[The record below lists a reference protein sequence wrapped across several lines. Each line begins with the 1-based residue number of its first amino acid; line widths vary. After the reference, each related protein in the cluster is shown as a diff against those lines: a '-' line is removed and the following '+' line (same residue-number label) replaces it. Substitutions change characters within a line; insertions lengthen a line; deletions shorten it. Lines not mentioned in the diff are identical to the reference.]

1 MLCENEEWICEAN
14 VCVKKTGDYMA
25 MLECEMEELLIK
37 QLSCDVSQWTYRPDL
52 TTEEAL
58 WNNLREKLNRNNI
71 DKLQGIPLTDM
82 EMAQVKQFLLEQAAT
97 TYKAARWLSG
107 EHQVAQIPLL
117 REDASLGE
125 VSLMAVN
132 SREVA
137 GGSSSYEVI
146 NQYQAV
152 KGDGSER
159 NRRFDVTLLIN
170 GLPLIH
176 IELKNRDH
184 PFMDAFRQIT
194 KYCEEG
200 KFRGLMGLVQMFV
213 VSNGEQ
219 TRYIAADNHGNL
231 NEKFLTRW
239 VDENNEPVENY
250 LSFAK
255 AALNIPAAH
264 LMVGKYC
271 VLDNDSKRVIL
282 LRPYQIHAIEAIRRA
297 SRERESGFIWHTTGS
312 GKTLTSY
319 TVTKNLLDIPSMDKA
334 IFLIDRKDL
343 DQQTTSSFLSYADS
357 DDVDVRNTEH
367 TGDLED
373 KLRSKDR
380 CAIVTTIQKLQNI
393 IRRCT
398 DEAASP
404 KYQKLKDQIS
414 KKTIA
419 FIVDEC
425 HRAVTPESK
434 RVIEKFFNRSL
445 WYGFTGTPIF
455 DENKRAQKGD
465 LPRTTAGMY
474 GRPKD
479 PNKKCLHAY
488 TIKEA
493 IGDGAVLG
501 FKVQGMGF
509 SRSTLEDLASKLQL
523 MDELELDDIC
533 DKDLESAVVK
543 AYASQTGR
551 NIYDDDRHR
560 LEVIDYIVNRS
571 AAKLWLD
578 APTGES
584 FEGLLTVSSIQEAQ
598 HYYKLFKQFVA
609 DGKVSE
615 NIRKVLPDFPKIAIT
630 YTVGENED
638 GATANQSEMA
648 ASLADYNA
656 MFGTSWDLSTLGA
669 YNTDLND
676 RLARKK
682 SKYRDR
688 SQQLDLV
695 IVVDRLLTGFDAP
708 CLSTIFLDRP
718 PMKPQHLIQ
727 AFSRTNRIFNKV
739 KRYGQIV
746 TLQTPELYAAKI
758 DEALRLYTN
767 GGMDDVQAPAW
778 SETSERLTSAVK
790 ALKTVAATEEQVDD
804 LQMHGSLEELQA
816 FVKAYQ
822 AVDRLIG
829 EAQVYDEFRE
839 EMLKTTFDMSREEF
853 ERLTGRYH
861 NVIERIKELTE
872 KEKIEVVDIDVDYE
886 LESVKRIEVNYRY
899 LVALLQAHM
908 PEGNDAPKVASEAED
923 QRISKFIEDYKK
935 NNPKVGEVLSQL
947 WFEVKFKPE
956 AFRDKDAFAVIEER
970 VDELIA
976 KEIQDFS
983 TKWGVNPEA
992 LKMYAST
999 VPASEIS
1006 SKTVDASMGDYAAYK
1021 AAGGSVTKLKYL
1033 RELREAVAT
1042 FVKDEIKPLTKR

>member
-1 MLCENEEWICEAN
+1 
-14 VCVKKTGDYMA
+14 MA
-25 MLECEMEELLIK
+25 MLESEMEDLLIK

-82 EMAQVKQFLLEQAAT
+82 EMAQVKQFLLDQAAT

-219 TRYIAADNHGNL
+219 TRYIAADNHGNM

-398 DEAASP
+398 DEDAPP
-404 KYQKLKDQIS
+404 KYQKLKELIS

-434 RVIEKFFNRSL
+434 RLIEKFFNRSL

-455 DENKRAQKGD
+455 DENKRAEKGN

-509 SRSTLEDLASKLQL
+509 SRSKLEDLASKLQL
-523 MDELELDDIC
+523 MDELELDDIS

-543 AYASQTGR
+543 AYASQTKR
-551 NIYDDDRHR
+551 NIYDDDGHR
-560 LEVIDYIVNRS
+560 LEVVDYIVNRS

-584 FEGLLTVSSIQEAQ
+584 FEGLLTVGSIQEAQ

-615 NIRKVLPDFPKIAIT
+615 NIRKILPDFPKIAIT

-778 SETSERLTSAVK
+778 SETSERLTRAVE

-861 NVIERIKELTE
+861 NIIERIKELTE
-872 KEKIEVVDIDVDYE
+872 KEIIEVVDIDVDYE
-886 LESVKRIEVNYRY
+886 LESVTRIEVNYRY

-935 NNPKVGEVLSQL
+935 NNPKVGDVLSQL

>member
-1 MLCENEEWICEAN
+1 
-14 VCVKKTGDYMA
+14 MA
-25 MLECEMEELLIK
+25 MLESEMEDLLIK
-37 QLSCDVSQWTYRPDL
+37 QLTCDVSQWTYRPDL

-82 EMAQVKQFLLEQAAT
+82 EMAQVKQFLLDQAAT

-132 SREVA
+132 SREIA

-146 NQYQAV
+146 NQYPAV

-219 TRYIAADNHGNL
+219 TRYIAADNHGNM

-255 AALNIPAAH
+255 TALNIPAAH

-373 KLRSKDR
+373 KIRSKDR

-393 IRRCT
+393 IRRYS
-398 DEAASP
+398 DEDASP

-434 RVIEKFFNRSL
+434 RLIEKFFNRSL

-523 MDELELDDIC
+523 MDELELDDIS
-533 DKDLESAVVK
+533 DKDLEAAVVK

-584 FEGLLTVSSIQEAQ
+584 FEGLLTVGSIQEAQ

-615 NIRKVLPDFPKIAIT
+615 NIRKLLPDFPKIAIT

-648 ASLADYNA
+648 ASLADYNT

-669 YNTDLND
+669 YNNDLND

-778 SETSERLTSAVK
+778 SETSERLTRAVE

-829 EAQVYDEFRE
+829 EAQVYDEFHE

-861 NVIERIKELTE
+861 NIIERIKELTE
-872 KEKIEVVDIDVDYE
+872 KEKIEVINIDVDYE

-947 WFEVKFKPE
+947 WFEVKLKPE

-983 TKWGVNPEA
+983 AKWGVNPEA

>member
-1 MLCENEEWICEAN
+1 
-14 VCVKKTGDYMA
+14 MA
-25 MLECEMEELLIK
+25 LLESQMEELLIK
-37 QLSCDVSQWTYRPDL
+37 QLSCDVSQWTYRDDL
-52 TTEEAL
+52 KCEADL
-58 WNNLREKLNRNNI
+58 WDNLREKLNRNNI
-71 DKLQGIPLTDM
+71 DKLQGIPLTDG
-82 EMAQVKQFLLEQAAT
+82 EMSQVKSFLLDQATT

-107 EHQVAQIPLL
+107 EHQVAQIPIL
-117 REDASLGE
+117 RDDASLGE

-184 PFMDAFRQIT
+184 PFMEAFRQIT

-219 TRYIAADNHGNL
+219 TRYIAADNYGNM

-239 VDENNEPVENY
+239 VDENNEPIENY

-398 DEAASP
+398 DEVASP

-425 HRAVTPESK
+425 HRTVTPESK

-479 PNKKCLHAY
+479 PKKKCLHAY

-493 IGDGAVLG
+493 IGDDAVLG

-523 MDELELDDIC
+523 MDELDLDEIS

-551 NIYDDDRHR
+551 NIYDDDGHR
-560 LEVIDYIVNRS
+560 LEVIDYIINRS

>member
-1 MLCENEEWICEAN
+1 M
-14 VCVKKTGDYMA
+14 G
-25 MLECEMEELLIK
+25 MLESEMEERLIN
-37 QLSCDVSQWTYRPDL
+37 QLTLGESQWTYRPDL

-71 DKLQGIPLTDM
+71 DKLQGIPLTDG
-82 EMAQVKQFLLEQAAT
+82 EMGQVKEFLLEQATT

-107 EHQVAQIPLL
+107 EHQVAQIPLA
-117 REDASLGE
+117 REDAKLGQ
-125 VSLMAVN
+125 VSLVAVN

-176 IELKNRDH
+176 IELKNCDH
-184 PFMDAFRQIT
+184 PYMDAFRQIT

-213 VSNGEQ
+213 ISNGEQ
-219 TRYIAADNHGNL
+219 TRYIAADNHGNM

-239 VDENNEPVENY
+239 VNEENEPVENY
-250 LSFAK
+250 LTFAK

-271 VLDNDSKRVIL
+271 VLDNDKKRVIL
-282 LRPYQIHAIEAIRRA
+282 LRPYQIHAIEAIRKA
-297 SRERESGFIWHTTGS
+297 SRERESGFVWHTTGS

-319 TVTKNLLDIPSMDKA
+319 TVTKNLLDIPSTDKA

-367 TGDLED
+367 TGDLEE
-373 KLRSKDR
+373 KLRNKDR

-398 DEAASP
+398 GEDVSP
-404 KYQKLKDQIS
+404 KYQRLKEIIS

-434 RVIEKFFNRSL
+434 RLIEKFFSKSL

-455 DENKRAQKGD
+455 EENMRAQKGD

-479 PNKKCLHAY
+479 PTKKCLHTY

-501 FKVQGMGF
+501 FKIQGLGF
-509 SRSTLEDLASKLQL
+509 QRDRLETIAKKIPSLNKEDVESMSDKA
-523 MDELELDDIC
+523 LEA
-533 DKDLESAVVK
+533 KVVNE
-543 AYASQTGR
+543 YRNLTGK
-551 NIYDDDRHR
+551 NLYDDDRHR
-560 LEVIDYIVNRS
+560 NYVIDYIVNRS
-571 AAKLWLD
+571 ASKLWLD
-578 APTGES
+578 APTGEA
-584 FEGLLTVSSIQEAQ
+584 FEGLLTVGSIQEAQ

-609 DGKVSE
+609 DGNVSE
-615 NIRKVLPDFPKIAIT
+615 KIRKLLPDFPKVAIT
-630 YTVGENED
+630 YTVGVNED
-638 GATANQSEMA
+638 GAMANQAEMSK
-648 ASLADYNA
+648 SLADYNA

-669 YNTDLND
+669 YNADLND

-682 SKYRDR
+682 SKYRNR
-688 SQQLDLV
+688 SEQLDLV

-727 AFSRTNRIFNKV
+727 AFSRTNRIFNQK
-739 KRYGQIV
+739 KRYGHIV
-746 TLQTPELYAAKI
+746 TLQTPELYATKI
-758 DEALRLYTN
+758 DEALKLYTN
-767 GGMDDVQAPAW
+767 GGMDDVQAPTWA
-778 SETSERLTSAVK
+778 ETSDRLKKAVK
-790 ALKTVAATEEQVDD
+790 SLRTLAPSIEEVDE
-804 LQMHGSLEELQA
+804 LQMHGTLEELQA
-816 FVKAYQ
+816 FAKAYQ

-829 EAQVYDEFRE
+829 EAEVYDEFNE
-839 EMLKTTFDMSREEF
+839 KMLDSAFDMGREEF

-861 NVIERIKELTE
+861 NIIERIKTLIDGDGPVTPL
-872 KEKIEVVDIDVDYE
+872 VIDVEYE

-899 LVALLQAHM
+899 LVSLLQSHM
-908 PEGNDAPKVASEAED
+908 PEGSETVKAASPAED

-935 NNPKVGEVLSQL
+935 TNLKVGEVLSQL
-947 WFEVKFKPE
+947 WFEVKFNPE
-956 AFRDKDAFAVIEER
+956 NFRDKDAFSVMEDR
-970 VDELIA
+970 VNKLISQ
-976 KEIQDFS
+976 EIQNFS
-983 TKWGVNPEA
+983 AKWGVNSVA
-992 LKMYAST
+992 LQMYANT
-999 VPASEIS
+999 VATSEIS
-1006 SKTVDASMGDYAAYK
+1006 PKTVDASMGDYAAYK
-1021 AAGGSVTKLKYL
+1021 AAGGAVTKLKYL
-1033 RELREAVAT
+1033 RELREAVAS

>member
-1 MLCENEEWICEAN
+1 
-14 VCVKKTGDYMA
+14 MA
-25 MLECEMEELLIK
+25 LLESQMEELLIK
-37 QLSCDVSQWTYRPDL
+37 QLSCDVSQWTYRDDL
-52 TTEEAL
+52 KCEADL
-58 WNNLREKLNRNNI
+58 WDNLREKLNRNNI
-71 DKLQGIPLTDM
+71 DKLQGIPLTDG
-82 EMAQVKQFLLEQAAT
+82 EMSQVKSFLLDQATT

-107 EHQVAQIPLL
+107 EHQVAQIPIL
-117 REDASLGE
+117 RDDASLGE

-184 PFMDAFRQIT
+184 PFMEAFRQIT

-219 TRYIAADNHGNL
+219 TRYIAADNYGNM

-239 VDENNEPVENY
+239 VDENNEPIENY

-398 DEAASP
+398 DEDASP

-425 HRAVTPESK
+425 HRTVTPESK

-479 PNKKCLHAY
+479 PKKKCLHAY

-493 IGDGAVLG
+493 IGDDAVLG

-523 MDELELDDIC
+523 MDELDLDEIS

-551 NIYDDDRHR
+551 NIYDDDGHR
-560 LEVIDYIVNRS
+560 LEVIDYIINRS

>member
-1 MLCENEEWICEAN
+1 
-14 VCVKKTGDYMA
+14 
-25 MLECEMEELLIK
+25 MLESEMEEQLIK
-37 QLSCDVSQWTYRPDL
+37 QLSCDVSQWTYRSDL

-71 DKLQGIPLTDM
+71 DRLQGVPLTDM
-82 EMAQVKQFLLEQAAT
+82 EMAQVKQFLLDQAAT

-125 VSLMAVN
+125 VNLMAVN

-200 KFRGLMGLVQMFV
+200 KFRGLMGFVQMFV

-239 VDENNEPVENY
+239 VDENNEPIENY

-398 DEAASP
+398 DEDASP
-404 KYQKLKDQIS
+404 KYQKLRDQIS

-523 MDELELDDIC
+523 MDELELDDIS

-584 FEGLLTVSSIQEAQ
+584 FEGLLTVGSIQEAQ

-615 NIRKVLPDFPKIAIT
+615 NIRKLLPDFPKIAIT

-648 ASLADYNA
+648 ASLADYND
-656 MFGTSWDLSTLGA
+656 MFGMSWDLSTLGA

-778 SETSERLTSAVK
+778 SETSERLTRAVE

-853 ERLTGRYH
+853 ERLTGRYR

>member
-1 MLCENEEWICEAN
+1 M
-14 VCVKKTGDYMA
+14 G
-25 MLECEMEELLIK
+25 MLESEMEERLIN
-37 QLSCDVSQWTYRPDL
+37 QLTLGESQWTYRSDL

-82 EMAQVKQFLLEQAAT
+82 EMAQVKQFLLDQAAT

-125 VSLMAVN
+125 VNLMAVN

-398 DEAASP
+398 DEDASP
-404 KYQKLKDQIS
+404 KYQKLRDQIS

-501 FKVQGMGF
+501 FKVLGMGF

-523 MDELELDDIC
+523 LDELEQDDIS

-571 AAKLWLD
+571 AAKLRLG

-598 HYYKLFKQFVA
+598 YYYKLFKQFVA

-778 SETSERLTSAVK
+778 SETSERLTSAVE

-861 NVIERIKELTE
+861 NIIERIKELTE

-956 AFRDKDAFAVIEER
+956 EFRDKDAFAVIEER

-983 TKWGVNPEA
+983 AKWGVNPEA

-999 VPASEIS
+999 VLASEIS

>member
-1 MLCENEEWICEAN
+1 
-14 VCVKKTGDYMA
+14 MA
-25 MLECEMEELLIK
+25 MLESEMEDLLIK
-37 QLSCDVSQWTYRPDL
+37 QLTCDVSQWTYRPDL

-71 DKLQGIPLTDM
+71 DKLQGIPLTDG
-82 EMAQVKQFLLEQAAT
+82 EMSQVKSFLLDQAAT

-107 EHQVAQIPLL
+107 EHQVAQIPIL
-117 REDASLGE
+117 RDDASLGE

-219 TRYIAADNHGNL
+219 TRYIAADNHGNM

-239 VDENNEPVENY
+239 VDENNEPIENY

-398 DEAASP
+398 DEDASP
-404 KYQKLKDQIS
+404 KYQKLRDQIS

-523 MDELELDDIC
+523 MDELELDEIS

-551 NIYDDDRHR
+551 NIYDDDGHR
-560 LEVIDYIVNRS
+560 LEVIDYIINRS
-571 AAKLWLD
+571 AAKLSLD

-584 FEGLLTVSSIQEAQ
+584 FEGLLTVGSIQEAQ

-615 NIRKVLPDFPKIAIT
+615 NIRKLLPDFPKIAIT

-778 SETSERLTSAVK
+778 SETSERLTRAVE
-790 ALKTVAATEEQVDD
+790 ALKTVATTEEQVDD

-822 AVDRLIG
+822 AVDRMIG

-861 NVIERIKELTE
+861 NIIERIKELTE
-872 KEKIEVVDIDVDYE
+872 KEKTDVVDIDVDYE

-956 AFRDKDAFAVIEER
+956 AFRDKDAFTVIEER

>member
-1 MLCENEEWICEAN
+1 
-14 VCVKKTGDYMA
+14 MA
-25 MLECEMEELLIK
+25 MLESEMEDLLIK

-58 WNNLREKLNRNNI
+58 WDNLREKLNRNNI
-71 DKLQGIPLTDM
+71 DRLQGIPLTDM
-82 EMAQVKQFLLEQAAT
+82 EMAQVKQFLLDQAAT

-146 NQYQAV
+146 NQYHAV
-152 KGDGSER
+152 NGDGSER

-398 DEAASP
+398 DEDALP
-404 KYQKLKDQIS
+404 KYQKLRDQIS

-523 MDELELDDIC
+523 MDELELDDIS

-584 FEGLLTVSSIQEAQ
+584 FEGLLTVGSIQEAQ

-615 NIRKVLPDFPKIAIT
+615 NIRKLLPDFPKIAIT

-861 NVIERIKELTE
+861 NIIERIKELTE

>member
-1 MLCENEEWICEAN
+1 
-14 VCVKKTGDYMA
+14 
-25 MLECEMEELLIK
+25 MLESEMEDLLIK
-37 QLSCDVSQWTYRPDL
+37 QLTCDVSQWTYRPDL

-71 DKLQGIPLTDM
+71 DELHGIPLTDG
-82 EMAQVKQFLLEQAAT
+82 EMSQVKSFLLDQAAT

-107 EHQVAQIPLL
+107 EHQVAQIPIL
-117 REDASLGE
+117 RDDASLRK

-146 NQYQAV
+146 NQFQAV
-152 KGDGSER
+152 KGDESER
-159 NRRFDVTLLIN
+159 KRRFDVTLLIN

-219 TRYIAADNHGNL
+219 TRYIAADNHGNM

-239 VDENNEPVENY
+239 VNEDNEPVENY

-271 VLDNDSKRVIL
+271 VLDNDRKKVIL
-282 LRPYQIHAIEAIRRA
+282 LRPYQIHAIEAIRKA

-319 TVTKNLLDIPSMDKA
+319 TVTKNLLDVPSMDKA

-373 KLRSKDR
+373 KLKSKDR
-380 CAIVTTIQKLQNI
+380 CAIVTTIQKLQNV

-398 DEAASP
+398 EGDISP
-404 KYQKLKDQIS
+404 KYQKLKEQIS

-434 RVIEKFFNRSL
+434 RLIEKFFNRSL

-509 SRSTLEDLASKLQL
+509 SRSALEDLASKLQL

>member
-1 MLCENEEWICEAN
+1 
-14 VCVKKTGDYMA
+14 MA
-25 MLECEMEELLIK
+25 LLESQMEELLIK
-37 QLSCDVSQWTYRPDL
+37 QLSCDVSQWTYRDDL
-52 TTEEAL
+52 KCEADL
-58 WNNLREKLNRNNI
+58 WDNLREKLNRNNI
-71 DKLQGIPLTDM
+71 DKLQGIPLTDG
-82 EMAQVKQFLLEQAAT
+82 EMSQVKSFLLDQATT

-107 EHQVAQIPLL
+107 EHQVAQIPIL
-117 REDASLGE
+117 RDDAALGE

-184 PFMDAFRQIT
+184 PFMEAFRQIT

-219 TRYIAADNHGNL
+219 TRYIAADNHGNM

-239 VDENNEPVENY
+239 VDENNEPIENY

-398 DEAASP
+398 DEDASP

-425 HRAVTPESK
+425 HRTVTPESK

-479 PNKKCLHAY
+479 PKKKCLHAY

-509 SRSTLEDLASKLQL
+509 SRSALEDLASKLQL

>member
-1 MLCENEEWICEAN
+1 
-14 VCVKKTGDYMA
+14 MA
-25 MLECEMEELLIK
+25 MLESEMEDLLIK

-82 EMAQVKQFLLEQAAT
+82 EMAQVKQFLLDQAAT

-219 TRYIAADNHGNL
+219 TRYIAADNHGNM

-398 DEAASP
+398 DEDAPP
-404 KYQKLKDQIS
+404 KYQKLKELIS

-434 RVIEKFFNRSL
+434 RLIEKFFNRSL

-455 DENKRAQKGD
+455 DENKRAEKGN

-509 SRSTLEDLASKLQL
+509 SRSKLEDLASKLQL
-523 MDELELDDIC
+523 MDELELDDIS

-543 AYASQTGR
+543 AYASQTKR
-551 NIYDDDRHR
+551 NIYDDDGHR
-560 LEVIDYIVNRS
+560 LEVVDYIVNRS

-584 FEGLLTVSSIQEAQ
+584 FEGLLTVGSIQEAQ

-615 NIRKVLPDFPKIAIT
+615 NIRKILPDFPKIAIT

-778 SETSERLTSAVK
+778 SETSERLTRAVE

-861 NVIERIKELTE
+861 NIIERIKELTE
-872 KEKIEVVDIDVDYE
+872 KEIIEVVDIDVDYE

>member
-1 MLCENEEWICEAN
+1 
-14 VCVKKTGDYMA
+14 
-25 MLECEMEELLIK
+25 MLESEMEDHLIK
-37 QLSCDVSQWTYRPDL
+37 QLTCADSQWTYRPDL
-52 TTEEAL
+52 TTEDAL

-82 EMAQVKQFLLEQAAT
+82 EMAQVKQFLLDQAAT

-219 TRYIAADNHGNL
+219 TRYIAADNHGNM

-239 VDENNEPVENY
+239 VDENNEPIENY

-255 AALNIPAAH
+255 AVLNIPAAH

-398 DEAASP
+398 DEDASP
-404 KYQKLKDQIS
+404 KYQKLRDQIS

-523 MDELELDDIC
+523 MDELELDEIS

-584 FEGLLTVSSIQEAQ
+584 FEGLLTVGSIQEAQ

-615 NIRKVLPDFPKIAIT
+615 NIRKLLPDFPKIAIT

-727 AFSRTNRIFNKV
+727 AFSRTNRIFNNV

-861 NVIERIKELTE
+861 NIIERIKELTE

>member
-1 MLCENEEWICEAN
+1 
-14 VCVKKTGDYMA
+14 
-25 MLECEMEELLIK
+25 MLESEMEDLLIK
-37 QLSCDVSQWTYRPDL
+37 QLTCDVSQWTYRPDL

-71 DKLQGIPLTDM
+71 DKLQGIPLTDG
-82 EMAQVKQFLLEQAAT
+82 EMSQVKSFLLDQAAT

-107 EHQVAQIPLL
+107 EHQVAQIPIL
-117 REDASLGE
+117 RDDASLGE

-146 NQYQAV
+146 NQFQAV

-219 TRYIAADNHGNL
+219 TRYIAADNHGNM

-255 AALNIPAAH
+255 ASLNIPAAH

-398 DEAASP
+398 DEDASP

-509 SRSTLEDLASKLQL
+509 SRSALEDLASKLQL

>member
-1 MLCENEEWICEAN
+1 
-14 VCVKKTGDYMA
+14 MA
-25 MLECEMEELLIK
+25 MLESEMEDLLIK
-37 QLSCDVSQWTYRPDL
+37 QLTCADSQWTYRPDL
-52 TTEEAL
+52 TTEDAL

-82 EMAQVKQFLLEQAAT
+82 EMAQVKQFLLDQAAT

-239 VDENNEPVENY
+239 VDENNEPIENY

-398 DEAASP
+398 DEDASP
-404 KYQKLKDQIS
+404 KYQKLRDQIS

-523 MDELELDDIC
+523 MDELELDEIS

-551 NIYDDDRHR
+551 NIYDDDGHR
-560 LEVIDYIVNRS
+560 LEVVDYIINRS

-584 FEGLLTVSSIQEAQ
+584 FEGLLTVGSIQEAQ

-861 NVIERIKELTE
+861 NIIERIKELTE

-999 VPASEIS
+999 VPDSEIS

>member
-1 MLCENEEWICEAN
+1 M
-14 VCVKKTGDYMA
+14 T
-25 MLECEMEELLIK
+25 MLESEMEDHLIK
-37 QLSCDVSQWTYRPDL
+37 QLTCADSQWTYRPDL
-52 TTEEAL
+52 TTEDAL

-82 EMAQVKQFLLEQAAT
+82 EMAQVKQFLLDQAAT

-219 TRYIAADNHGNL
+219 TRYIAADNHGNM

-239 VDENNEPVENY
+239 VDENNEPIENY

-255 AALNIPAAH
+255 AVLNIPAAH

-398 DEAASP
+398 DEDASP
-404 KYQKLKDQIS
+404 KYQKLRDQIS

-479 PNKKCLHAY
+479 PNKKCLHSY

-523 MDELELDDIC
+523 MDELELDEIS

-584 FEGLLTVSSIQEAQ
+584 FEGLLTVGSIQEAQ

-656 MFGTSWDLSTLGA
+656 LFGTSWDLSTLGA

-727 AFSRTNRIFNKV
+727 AFSRTNRIFNNV

-861 NVIERIKELTE
+861 NIIERIKELTE

>member
-1 MLCENEEWICEAN
+1 
-14 VCVKKTGDYMA
+14 MA
-25 MLECEMEELLIK
+25 MLESEMEDLLIK
-37 QLSCDVSQWTYRPDL
+37 QLTCDVSQWTYRPDL

-71 DKLQGIPLTDM
+71 DELHGIPLTDG
-82 EMAQVKQFLLEQAAT
+82 EMSQVKSFLLDQAAT

-107 EHQVAQIPLL
+107 EHQVAQIPIL
-117 REDASLGE
+117 RDDASLSK
-125 VSLMAVN
+125 VTLMAVN

-146 NQYQAV
+146 NQFQAV
-152 KGDGSER
+152 KGDESER

-219 TRYIAADNHGNL
+219 TRYIAADNHGNM

-239 VDENNEPVENY
+239 VNEDNEPVENY

-271 VLDNDSKRVIL
+271 VLDNDRKKVIL
-282 LRPYQIHAIEAIRRA
+282 LRPYQIHAIEAIRKA

-319 TVTKNLLDIPSMDKA
+319 TVTKNLLDVPSMDKA

-357 DDVDVRNTEH
+357 DDVDVRNTEL

-373 KLRSKDR
+373 KLKSKDR

-398 DEAASP
+398 DEDASP
-404 KYQKLKDQIS
+404 KYQKLREQIS

-434 RVIEKFFNRSL
+434 RLIEKFFNRSL

-523 MDELELDDIC
+523 MDELELDDIS
-533 DKDLESAVVK
+533 DKDLETAVVK

-551 NIYDDDRHR
+551 NIYDDDDHR
-560 LEVIDYIVNRS
+560 LEVVDYIVNRS

-584 FEGLLTVSSIQEAQ
+584 FEGLLTVGSIQEAQ

-615 NIRKVLPDFPKIAIT
+615 NIRKLLPDFPKIAIT

-718 PMKPQHLIQ
+718 PMKPQHIIQ

-778 SETSERLTSAVK
+778 SETSERLTRAVE

-839 EMLKTTFDMSREEF
+839 EMLKTTFDMSREQF

-861 NVIERIKELTE
+861 NIIERIKELTE

-908 PEGNDAPKVASEAED
+908 PEGNDAPKVASDAED

-983 TKWGVNPEA
+983 AKWGVNPEA

>member
-1 MLCENEEWICEAN
+1 MS
-14 VCVKKTGDYMA
+14 
-25 MLECEMEELLIK
+25 MLESEMEELLIK
-37 QLSCDVSQWTYRPDL
+37 QLTCDVSQWTYRPDL
-52 TTEEAL
+52 TTEDAL

-71 DKLQGIPLTDM
+71 DKLQGVPLTDG
-82 EMAQVKQFLLEQAAT
+82 EMNQVKQFLLDQAAT

-125 VSLMAVN
+125 VSLIAVN

-146 NQYQAV
+146 NQFQAV

-219 TRYIAADNHGNL
+219 TRYIAADNHGNM

-239 VDENNEPVENY
+239 VNADNEPVENY
-250 LSFAK
+250 LAFAK

-264 LMVGKYC
+264 LMVGKYS
-271 VLDNDSKRVIL
+271 VLDNDRKKVIL
-282 LRPYQIHAIEAIRRA
+282 LRPYQIHAIEAIRKA
-297 SRERESGFIWHTTGS
+297 SRDRESGFIWHTTGS

-398 DEAASP
+398 DADASQ
-404 KYQKLKDQIS
+404 KYQKLKEQIS

-615 NIRKVLPDFPKIAIT
+615 DIRKVLPDFPKIAIT

>member
-1 MLCENEEWICEAN
+1 
-14 VCVKKTGDYMA
+14 
-25 MLECEMEELLIK
+25 MLESEMEDLLIK
-37 QLSCDVSQWTYRPDL
+37 QLTCDVSQWTYRPDL
-52 TTEEAL
+52 TTEKAL

-71 DKLQGIPLTDM
+71 DKLQGIPLTDG
-82 EMAQVKQFLLEQAAT
+82 EMSQVKSFLLDQAAT

-107 EHQVAQIPLL
+107 EHQVAQIPIL
-117 REDASLGE
+117 RDDASLGE
-125 VSLMAVN
+125 VSLMTVN

-137 GGSSSYEVI
+137 GGNSSYEVI
-146 NQYQAV
+146 NQFQAV

-159 NRRFDVTLLIN
+159 NRRFDITLLIN

-219 TRYIAADNHGNL
+219 TRYIAADNHGNM

-264 LMVGKYC
+264 MMVGKYS
-271 VLDNDSKRVIL
+271 VLDNDRKKVIL
-282 LRPYQIHAIEAIRRA
+282 LRPYQIHAIEAIRKA
-297 SRERESGFIWHTTGS
+297 SRERESGFVWHTTGS
-312 GKTLTSY
+312 GKTITSY
-319 TVTKNLLDIPSMDKA
+319 TVTKNLLDIPSTDKA

-343 DQQTTSSFLSYADS
+343 DQQTSSSFLSYADS
-357 DDVDVRNTEH
+357 DDVDFRNTEH
-367 TGDLED
+367 TEDLEE
-373 KLRSKDR
+373 KLKNKDR

-398 DEAASP
+398 DEEVAP
-404 KYQKLKDQIS
+404 KYQRLKKLIS

-419 FIVDEC
+419 FVVDEC
-425 HRAVTPESK
+425 HRTVTPESK
-434 RVIEKFFNRSL
+434 RMIEKFFHRSL

-455 DENKRAQKGD
+455 EENKRAQKGD

-479 PNKKCLHAY
+479 LAKKCLHSY

-501 FKVQGMGF
+501 FKIQGMGF
-509 SRSTLEDLASKLQL
+509 QRSTLEDLARTLEL
-523 MDELELDDIC
+523 LNDDELEEIS
-533 DKDLESAVVK
+533 DKDLEFIVIRG
-543 AYASQTGR
+543 YAEKTGKS
-551 NIYDDDRHR
+551 IYDDDRHR
-560 LEVIDYIVNRS
+560 LDVIDYIVNRS
-571 AAKLWLD
+571 VGKLRLN
-578 APTGES
+578 APVGEA

-598 HYYKLFKQFVA
+598 LYYKLFKQFVA
-609 DGKVSE
+609 DGKVKE
-615 NIRKVLPDFPKIAIT
+615 NIRKFLPDFPKVAIT

-638 GATANQSEMA
+638 GARANQNEMA
-648 ASLADYNA
+648 ESLADYNA

-669 YNTDLND
+669 YNADLNE
-676 RLARKK
+676 RLSRKK
-682 SKYRDR
+682 SKYQDR

-727 AFSRTNRIFNKV
+727 AFSRTNRIFNQK
-739 KRYGQIV
+739 KRYGHIV
-746 TLQTPELYAAKI
+746 TMQTPELYESMI
-758 DEALRLYTN
+758 DEALMLYTN
-767 GGMDDVQAPAW
+767 GGMDEVQAPSW
-778 SETSERLTSAVK
+778 SETAEKLTRAVNS
-790 ALKTVAATEEQVDD
+790 LKSIAPTKEELEYFQT
-804 LQMHGSLEELQA
+804 HGTLEELQSFA
-816 FVKAYQ
+816 KAYQ

-829 EAQVYDEFRE
+829 EAEIYDEFQE
-839 EMLKTTFDMSREEF
+839 DMLDSVFDMNRDEF
-853 ERLTGRYH
+853 ERLTGQYH
-861 NVIERIKELTE
+861 NVIERIKTLT
-872 KEKIEVVDIDVDYE
+872 KEKKVEVIDIDVDYE

-899 LVALLQAHM
+899 LIQLLQAHM
-908 PEGNDAPKVASEAED
+908 PEGKDAPRAASDAED
-923 QRISKFIEDYKK
+923 QRIAKLIENYKK
-935 NNPKVGEVLSQL
+935 NNSKIGELLSQL
-947 WFEVKFKPE
+947 WLEVKFNPE
-956 AFRDKDAFAVIEER
+956 NFRDKDAFTIMDDR
-970 VDELIA
+970 LNELITR
-976 KEIQDFS
+976 EITAFS
-983 TKWGVNPEA
+983 TKWGINPAA
-992 LKMYAST
+992 LQMYAST
-999 VPASEIS
+999 VPTSDIASG
-1006 SKTVDASMGDYAAYK
+1006 TVDASMGDYAAYK

-1033 RELREAVAT
+1033 RELRKAVAS
-1042 FVKDEIKPLTKR
+1042 FVKDEIKPLFKR

>member
-1 MLCENEEWICEAN
+1 
-14 VCVKKTGDYMA
+14 MA
-25 MLECEMEELLIK
+25 MLESEMEDLLIK
-37 QLSCDVSQWTYRPDL
+37 QLTCDVSQWTYRPDL

-71 DKLQGIPLTDM
+71 DKLQGIPLTDG
-82 EMAQVKQFLLEQAAT
+82 EMSQVKSFLLDQAAT

-107 EHQVAQIPLL
+107 EHQVAQIPIL
-117 REDASLGE
+117 RDDASLGE

-146 NQYQAV
+146 NQFQAV

-219 TRYIAADNHGNL
+219 TRYIAADNHGNM

-239 VDENNEPVENY
+239 VNEDNEPVENY

-271 VLDNDSKRVIL
+271 VLDNDRKKVIL
-282 LRPYQIHAIEAIRRA
+282 LRPYQIHAIEAIRKA
-297 SRERESGFIWHTTGS
+297 SRDRESGFIWHTTGS

-523 MDELELDDIC
+523 MDELELDDIS
-533 DKDLESAVVK
+533 DKDLETAVVK

-551 NIYDDDRHR
+551 NIYDDDGHR
-560 LEVIDYIVNRS
+560 LEVVDYIVNRS

-584 FEGLLTVSSIQEAQ
+584 FEGLLTVRSIQGAQ

-638 GATANQSEMA
+638 GATANQSEMV
-648 ASLADYNA
+648 ASLTDYNA

-778 SETSERLTSAVK
+778 SETSERLTRAVE

-861 NVIERIKELTE
+861 NIIERIKELTE
-872 KEKIEVVDIDVDYE
+872 KEIIEVVDIDVDYE

-935 NNPKVGEVLSQL
+935 NNPKVGDVLSQL
-947 WFEVKFKPE
+947 WFEVKFNPE
-956 AFRDKDAFAVIEER
+956 VFRDKDAFSVIEER

-983 TKWGVNPEA
+983 AKWGVNPEA
-992 LKMYAST
+992 LKMYANT

>member
-1 MLCENEEWICEAN
+1 
-14 VCVKKTGDYMA
+14 MA

-132 SREVA
+132 SCEVA

>member
-1 MLCENEEWICEAN
+1 
-14 VCVKKTGDYMA
+14 
-25 MLECEMEELLIK
+25 MLESEMEEQLIK
-37 QLSCDVSQWTYRPDL
+37 QLSCDVSQWTYRSDL

-82 EMAQVKQFLLEQAAT
+82 EMAQVKQFLLDQAAT

-107 EHQVAQIPLL
+107 EHQVAQIPIL

-219 TRYIAADNHGNL
+219 TRYIAADNHGNM

-255 AALNIPAAH
+255 ASLNIPAAH

-398 DEAASP
+398 DEDASP

-509 SRSTLEDLASKLQL
+509 SRSALEDLASKLQL